1 MNLWPS
7 SRIFLMN
14 LLLVVSRLVSIRLIQ
29 KERSTKKYT
38 HAPHRKSWAAQQQ
51 DGHYMCE
58 DDKIEYR
65 HTKLTD
71 EVEDYAGT
79 DCKQEKHSENEAH
92 LTILSAHLLVQMAI
106 CARQDAVFKVVLG
119 GAVLLA
125 SICGAVSR
133 INVYRPLL
141 PILRLS
147 GTLSAI
153 RGGAC
158 FHTSEGC
165 REDKHSAEI
174 PGS

>member
-106 CARQDAVFKVVLG
+106 CASG
-119 GAVLLA
+119 
-125 SICGAVSR
+125 CGVQ
-133 INVYRPLL
+133 
-141 PILRLS
+141 
-147 GTLSAI
+147 GSA
-153 RGGAC
+153 RGRCVAC
-158 FHTSEGC
+158 FNLWC
-165 REDKHSAEI
+165 RISN
-174 PGS
+174 